1 MSHTERRKYLT
12 DLTDDQWQIF
22 RPLFPAP
29 SASRCSPKGLP
40 PRDHQCDLLCGEEWL
55 PLAAASTRIPQL
67 EDGLRHPSA
76 MAQRRH
82 VANDSRLPSRQAPPK
97 VGPKGLAERGD
108 YRQSDGE
115 DDRGRWRAR
124 LRREQEGHWSQA
136 ARGRGY
142 IGFDSGRSR
151 SRCKYSGPGRR
162 SAPASG
168 PGSIA
173 FPFWQTQSHLCRQRL
188 CEKWFACP
196 SEDIVRLVDSNR
208 TSTRG
213 AQGIHCAA
221 KTLDRGTNLRLAG
234 PVSSPQQRLRAEH
247 RVERIDD
254 RYRNDSLD
262 RPTNRNR

>member
-22 RPLFPAP
+22 RPLFPARSGRGAP
-29 SASRCSPKGLP
+29 QRVCRRAIINAIFYAVRSGCPWRLLPREFPNWKTVYGILCNGVTTARGKRFTTPFETSSAES
-40 PRDHQCDLLCGEEWL
+40 W
-55 PLAAASTRIPQL
+55 
-67 EDGLRHPSA
+67 
-76 MAQRRH
+76 
-82 VANDSRLPSRQAPPK
+82 
-97 VGPKGLAERGD
+97 AERPCRGGD

-247 RVERIDD
+247 RVERIDAD
-254 RYRNDSLD
+254 IAMIHLISDE
-262 RPTNRNR
+262 